1 MKGIVVASHGKMAE
15 GILDSSKLFFGEQE
29 QFIALCINSGESSD
43 EFYELIKSGI
53 RKVDSG
59 DGVIF
64 ICDILFGTPCNC
76 AVRLMDEF
84 KDNLDIIA
92 GVNLPMILHI
102 LANREPGK
110 CNIEEICQQGIE
122 GIKNI
127 KTILENEVEDD

>member
-53 RKVDSG
+53 KEVDSG

-92 GVNLPMILHI
+92 GVNLPMLLHI
-102 LANREPGK
+102 LASRESGTL
-110 CNIEEICQQGIE
+110 NIEEICQQGVE
-122 GIKNI
+122 GINNI
-127 KTILENEVEDD
+127 KSILENEVEDD